1 MTIEINNITLR
12 QIWNSVNITTILLPN
27 IYENKFPKLI
37 NTDGFNYP
45 FIYIL
50 YEYGL
55 LNIFIDKSKK
65 TIHLLFNYN
74 KCINDKYLTTS
85 QISNIIDYV
94 SNTIYF
100 NNVIVYNKKLLKI
113 ELDIPFEYLK
123 DIDLITKGQ
132 YSKTS
137 TIFKNSSKI
146 HYNKVPYIKNN
157 IPRYIIRNNLSFM
170 ILDKNVK
177 LKNQLEEM
185 LKTVINEDSE
195 YFVEFNQEKEYWSD
209 AIIDEYLNKF

>member
-137 TIFKNSSKI
+137 TIFKNNSKI

-157 IPRYIIRNNLSFM
+157 IPRYIITYHL
-170 ILDKNVK
+170 
-177 LKNQLEEM
+177 
-185 LKTVINEDSE
+185 
-195 YFVEFNQEKEYWSD
+195 
-209 AIIDEYLNKF
+209 

>member
-123 DIDLITKGQ
+123 DIDLITKGK

-170 ILDKNVK
+170 ILDKNLK

-185 LKTVINEDSE
+185 LKSIINEDSE
-195 YFVEFNQEKEYWSD
+195 YFVEFNPEKEYWSD
-209 AIIDEYLNKF
+209 VIIDEYLNKF